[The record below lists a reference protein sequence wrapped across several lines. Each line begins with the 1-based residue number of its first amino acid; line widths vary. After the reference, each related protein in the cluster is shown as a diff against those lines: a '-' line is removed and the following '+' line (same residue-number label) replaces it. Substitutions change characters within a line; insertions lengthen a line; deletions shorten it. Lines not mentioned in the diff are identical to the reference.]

1 MEGEERGK
9 RRRGPPASNR
19 KRSPPPQI
27 TPQDEGNWY
36 DEVGDESES
45 EDGGFGGFSVK
56 RPQMSSTD
64 QVEGQQLERYFEKQ
78 YHGKTTEKRDS
89 IEEDWDETE
98 SEFSLNTLLNGYRS
112 ILLGVQ
118 SFMTAL
124 PLLIVSVIMMW
135 VGDEIFL
142 DGMANSTGAFL
153 NILAVFLAICITAI
167 ALIQI
172 VVSAVNQSLRDR
184 QIARDGPDIPL
195 LGWSG
200 SLRLS
205 GQVFSEALLTFI
217 VTWVITILGLYMIA
231 GGMPDLSI
239 PTIDSDN
246 LSAGTV
252 LYILGSAGSLFV
264 MIGIIPY
271 SIKATIKR
279 S

>member
-1 MEGEERGK
+1 MEGGGSGK
-9 RRRGPPASNR
+9 RSRGPPDSTR
-19 KRSPPPQI
+19 KRAPPS
-27 TPQDEGNWY
+27 DEETEWY
-36 DEVGDESES
+36 DDVVDESES
-45 EDGGFGGFSVK
+45 EERGFGGFSVK

-78 YHGKTTEKRDS
+78 YHGKSTEKRDS
-89 IEEDWDETE
+89 IEDYWDETE
-98 SEFSLNTLLNGYRS
+98 SEFSLGSLLNGYQTV
-112 ILLGVQ
+112 LLGVQ

-124 PLLIVSVIMMW
+124 PMILASAILVWGGSSLMDSM
-135 VGDEIFL
+135 GD
-142 DGMANSTGAFL
+142 STGALL
-153 NILAVFLAICITAI
+153 NIVMTFLALCLTAI
-167 ALIQI
+167 AFIQI

-184 QIARDGPDIPL
+184 QIAKDGPDIPL

-205 GQVFSEALLTFI
+205 SQLFSEVVLTFLVMWGI
-217 VTWVITILGLYMIA
+217 QIAGLYLLA
-231 GGMPDLSI
+231 GGMPELTM
-239 PTIDSDN
+239 PTIDADN

-271 SIKATIKR
+271 SIETIIKR

>member
-1 MEGEERGK
+1 MEGGERGK
-9 RRRGPPASNR
+9 RRRGPPASKR
-19 KRSPPPQI
+19 KRSPPTQT
-27 TPQDEGNWY
+27 TPLEEDNWY
-36 DEVGDESES
+36 GDVVDESES
-45 EDGGFGGFSVK
+45 EDGGFGGFAVK
-56 RPQMSSTD
+56 RPQMSGTD

-78 YHGKTTEKRDS
+78 YHGKTAEKRDS

-98 SEFSLNTLLNGYRS
+98 SEFNLNTLLNGYRS

-124 PLLIVSVIMMW
+124 PLLIVSAIMMW

-153 NILAVFLAICITAI
+153 NILAVFLAISLTAI
-167 ALIQI
+167 AFIQI

-205 GQVFSEALLTFI
+205 GQVFSEVLLTFI

-239 PTIDSDN
+239 PTIDPDN

-271 SIKATIKR
+271 SIEATITR

>member
-1 MEGEERGK
+1 MEGGGSGK
-9 RRRGPPASNR
+9 RRRGPPDSTRNR
-19 KRSPPPQI
+19 APPS
-27 TPQDEGNWY
+27 DEETEWY
-36 DEVGDESES
+36 EDVVDESES
-45 EDGGFGGFSVK
+45 QERGFGGFSVK

-78 YHGKTTEKRDS
+78 YHGKSTEKRDS
-89 IEEDWDETE
+89 IEDDWDETE
-98 SEFSLNTLLNGYRS
+98 TEFSLGSLLNGS
-112 ILLGVQ
+112 QTVLLGVQ

-124 PLLIVSVIMMW
+124 PMILTSVILVWGGSSLMESM
-135 VGDEIFL
+135 D
-142 DGMANSTGAFL
+142 NSTGALL
-153 NILAVFLAICITAI
+153 NIVMTFLALCLTAI
-167 ALIQI
+167 AFIQI

-184 QIARDGPDIPL
+184 QIAKDGPDIPL

-205 GQVFSEALLTFI
+205 SQLFSEILLTFLAMWLVQI
-217 VTWVITILGLYMIA
+217 VGLYLLA
-231 GGMPDLSI
+231 GGMPDLTM
-239 PTIDSDN
+239 PTIDADN

-271 SIKATIKR
+271 SIETIIKR

>member
-1 MEGEERGK
+1 MEGGGSGK
-9 RRRGPPASNR
+9 RRRGPPDSTRNR
-19 KRSPPPQI
+19 APPS
-27 TPQDEGNWY
+27 DEETEWY
-36 DEVGDESES
+36 EDVVDESES
-45 EDGGFGGFSVK
+45 QERGFGGFSVK

-78 YHGKTTEKRDS
+78 YHGKSTEKRDS
-89 IEEDWDETE
+89 IEDDWDETE
-98 SEFSLNTLLNGYRS
+98 SEFSLGSLLNGS
-112 ILLGVQ
+112 QTVLLGVQ

-124 PLLIVSVIMMW
+124 PMILTSVILVWGGNSLMESM
-135 VGDEIFL
+135 D
-142 DGMANSTGAFL
+142 NSTGALL
-153 NILAVFLAICITAI
+153 NIVMTFLALCLTAI
-167 ALIQI
+167 AFIQI

-184 QIARDGPDIPL
+184 QIAKDGPDIPL

-205 GQVFSEALLTFI
+205 SQLFSEILLTFLAMWLVQI
-217 VTWVITILGLYMIA
+217 VGLYLLA
-231 GGMPDLSI
+231 GGMPDLTM
-239 PTIDSDN
+239 PTIDADN

-271 SIKATIKR
+271 SIETIIKR

>member
-1 MEGEERGK
+1 MEGGERGK
-9 RRRGPPASNR
+9 RRRGPPASKR
-19 KRSPPPQI
+19 KRSPPTQT
-27 TPQDEGNWY
+27 TPLEEDNWY
-36 DEVGDESES
+36 GDVVDESES
-45 EDGGFGGFSVK
+45 EDGGFGGFAVK
-56 RPQMSSTD
+56 RPQMSGTD

-78 YHGKTTEKRDS
+78 YHGKTAEKRDS

-98 SEFSLNTLLNGYRS
+98 SEFNLNTLLNGYRS

-124 PLLIVSVIMMW
+124 PLLIVSAIMIW

-153 NILAVFLAICITAI
+153 NILAVFLAISLTAI
-167 ALIQI
+167 AFIQI

-205 GQVFSEALLTFI
+205 GQVFSEVLLTFI

-239 PTIDSDN
+239 PTIDPDN

-271 SIKATIKR
+271 SIEATIKR

>member
-1 MEGEERGK
+1 MEGGDSGK
-9 RRRGPPASNR
+9 RRRGPPDSTR
-19 KRSPPPQI
+19 KRAPPS
-27 TPQDEGNWY
+27 DEQTEWY
-36 DEVGDESES
+36 DDVVDETDSE
-45 EDGGFGGFSVK
+45 ERGFGGFSVK
-56 RPQMSSTD
+56 RPQMSTTD

-78 YHGKTTEKRDS
+78 YHGKSTEKRES
-89 IEEDWDETE
+89 IEDYWDETE
-98 SEFSLNTLLNGYRS
+98 TDFSLGSLLNGYQT

-124 PLLIVSVIMMW
+124 PLILASVILVWGGNSLAESM
-135 VGDEIFL
+135 GD
-142 DGMANSTGAFL
+142 STGALL
-153 NILAVFLAICITAI
+153 NIVMTFLALCLTAI
-167 ALIQI
+167 AFIQI

-184 QIARDGPDIPL
+184 QIAKDGPDIPL

-205 GQVFSEALLTFI
+205 GQLFTEVLLTFLAM
-217 VTWVITILGLYMIA
+217 WVIQIAGLYLLA
-231 GGMPDLSI
+231 GGMPELTM
-239 PTIDSDN
+239 PTIDADN

-271 SIKATIKR
+271 SIETIIKR

>member
-1 MEGEERGK
+1 MEGGGSGK
-9 RRRGPPASNR
+9 RRRGPPDSTR
-19 KRSPPPQI
+19 KRAPPS
-27 TPQDEGNWY
+27 DEETEWY
-36 DEVGDESES
+36 EDVVDDSES
-45 EDGGFGGFSVK
+45 QERGFGGFSVK

-78 YHGKTTEKRDS
+78 YHGKSTEKRDS
-89 IEEDWDETE
+89 IEDDWEETE
-98 SEFSLNTLLNGYRS
+98 SEFSIGSLLNGS
-112 ILLGVQ
+112 QTVLLGVQ

-124 PLLIVSVIMMW
+124 PMILTSVILVWGGSSLMESM
-135 VGDEIFL
+135 D
-142 DGMANSTGAFL
+142 NSTGALL
-153 NILAVFLAICITAI
+153 NIVMTFLALCLTAI
-167 ALIQI
+167 AFIQI

-184 QIARDGPDIPL
+184 QIAKDGPDIPL

-205 GQVFSEALLTFI
+205 SQLFSEVLLTFLVMWIIQI
-217 VTWVITILGLYMIA
+217 VGLYLLA
-231 GGMPDLSI
+231 GGMPELTM
-239 PTIDSDN
+239 PTIDADN

-271 SIKATIKR
+271 SIETIIKR